1 MGHSHRFGPAS
12 FTSDLPQLA
21 DIPSSVACSKVLLAD
36 LGCVRASGD
45 SLRAERCETTPGR
58 LGARVIASI
67 RVAFRHRNDVGTQD
81 EGTFAAQWLA
91 YALPCQRFA
100 NTLTGICA

>member
-36 LGCVRASGD
+36 LGCVRASAIRSG
-45 SLRAERCETTPGR
+45 LNGVQLTR
-58 LGARVIASI
+58 L
-67 RVAFRHRNDVGTQD
+67 
-81 EGTFAAQWLA
+81 
-91 YALPCQRFA
+91 
-100 NTLTGICA
+100 

>member
-36 LGCVRASGD
+36 LGCVRAWGD
-45 SLRAERCETTPGR
+45 SLRAERC
-58 LGARVIASI
+58 AINSI
-67 RVAFRHRNDVGTQD
+67 VKN
-81 EGTFAAQWLA
+81 
-91 YALPCQRFA
+91 
-100 NTLTGICA
+100 CAVDPD